1 MPSEYV
7 PQRPAVAQPAA
18 QPAALYSPLAAG
30 KVVVELGAVVSTSQ
44 VYEAAEA
51 SWFPATSVARTS
63 KVWLPSARL
72 V

>member
-1 MPSEYV
+1 MP
-7 PQRPAVAQPAA
+7 AG
-18 QPAALYSPLAAG
+18 AG

-44 VYEAAEA
+44 VWVAGELSVLPAA
-51 SWFPATSVARTS
+51 SVARAW